1 MPASVIGL
9 EIAEEAIRAVEVT
22 HGKHPTMV
30 AGGEVPLPPGVAKD
44 SEVIDPDAVALAVRQ
59 LWAHAGLKSR
69 KVVLGVA
76 NRRILVREYVSPKL
90 PPALLKAALPF
101 EVGDLLPV
109 PVDQAVLD
117 FYPISETDTQI
128 LGLLV
133 AAVSE
138 TVEGLI
144 STLGRAK
151 VRATAVDFLP
161 FGLARLGPAA
171 TGPAEQAVAIASIGE
186 HTTSVVITVA
196 GVPRFVRIIPV
207 DLAGDSLPQPA
218 PDGVARRVLD
228 GGGPPLDPELV
239 DLVARLRGTLDFY
252 NARDGAV
259 GVGTLYLTGA
269 AATAPGVGQA
279 IAAGLDVAVRYLG
292 VPDLVALSKS
302 AASRGV
308 PPPSLVN
315 ALGIALGDAR

>member
-1 MPASVIGL
+1 
-9 EIAEEAIRAVEVT
+9 
-22 HGKHPTMV
+22 
-30 AGGEVPLPPGVAKD
+30 
-44 SEVIDPDAVALAVRQ
+44 
-59 LWAHAGLKSR
+59 
-69 KVVLGVA
+69 
-76 NRRILVREYVSPKL
+76 
-90 PPALLKAALPF
+90 
-101 EVGDLLPV
+101 
-109 PVDQAVLD
+109 
-117 FYPISETDTQI
+117 
-128 LGLLV
+128 
-133 AAVSE
+133 
-138 TVEGLI
+138 
-144 STLGRAK
+144 
-151 VRATAVDFLP
+151 
-161 FGLARLGPAA
+161 
-171 TGPAEQAVAIASIGE
+171 VAIASIGE